1 MADDAPALQ
10 RPMGLRLATLAC
22 ALAVVALVGIR
33 ALNGANVFPPVPK
46 DATLAPRL
54 ATERSH
60 VREVRIPAGDGIE
73 LYGWVQGPDSA
84 PRKIIQFM
92 GNAEYVGPSAALY
105 AQTAAQLNAQFL
117 LFDYRGFA
125 NSAGKTTEHGLYSDA
140 DAAWTFATGT
150 LGWKPSQITLWG
162 RSLGGGP
169 ATWLA
174 ARQLKAGAAPA
185 ALILESPFASIPA
198 MAREL
203 MPWLIKPEWL
213 CYSLF
218 DNIGRA
224 PELKLPVFQFH
235 GEHDEIIPFGQGQ
248 QLHGALPG
256 PKRWLALN
264 CGHNN
269 IWDDSGRASSIR
281 AAMAEFL
288 AEHGA

>member
-1 MADDAPALQ
+1 MSDSAPVQQ
-10 RPMGLRLATLAC
+10 RPMGLRLATLGC

-46 DATLAPRL
+46 DATLAPGL
-54 ATERSH
+54 ATERSD
-60 VREVRIPAGDGIE
+60 VREVRIPTGDGIE

-105 AQTAAQLNAQFL
+105 AQTEAQLNAQFL

-125 NSAGKTTEHGLYSDA
+125 NSAGKPSEHGLYSDA
-140 DAAWTFATGT
+140 DAAWNFATGT
-150 LGWKPSQITLWG
+150 LGWKPKQITLWG

-169 ATWLA
+169 AIWLA
-174 ARQLKAGAAPA
+174 ARQLKADAPPA
-185 ALILESPFASIPA
+185 ALILEAPFASIPA

-235 GEHDEIIPFGQGQ
+235 GEHDEIIPFEQGRR
-248 QLHGALPG
+248 LHDALPG

-264 CGHNN
+264 CGHNS
-269 IWDDSGRASSIR
+269 IWDDTGRANSIR